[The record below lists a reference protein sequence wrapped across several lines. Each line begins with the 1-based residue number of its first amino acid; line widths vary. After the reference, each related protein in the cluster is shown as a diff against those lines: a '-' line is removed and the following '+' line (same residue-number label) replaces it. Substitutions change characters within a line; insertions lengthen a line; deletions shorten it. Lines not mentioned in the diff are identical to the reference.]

1 MKQQVT
7 NFGRFYAALRALDI
21 IGDRDEV
28 KESLVWQYT
37 GGRTGSL
44 REMTRV
50 EYERCCLELE
60 RRNGRREQLR
70 KERSATLKLMQWIGI
85 DTTDWARV
93 NAFCL
98 DRRIAGKEFARIGVE
113 EHPDLRR
120 KLRSIEGKG
129 GPGETPRSGKA
140 PVVII
145 PTHPGGEA

>member
-1 MKQQVT
+1 
-7 NFGRFYAALRALDI
+7 
-21 IGDRDEV
+21 
-28 KESLVWQYT
+28 
-37 GGRTGSL
+37 
-44 REMTRV
+44 MTRV

-98 DRRIAGKEFARIGVE
+98 DRRIAGKEFARIGAE

-129 GPGETPRSGKA
+129 GLGKHPA
-140 PVVII
+140 PAKRRVVII
-145 PTHPGGEA
+145 PTYPGGEA